1 MSIRLDQTALGI
13 SSTLTW
19 QNLMKI
25 KNWVVSILA
34 VALLTLLLFTGAA
47 TAKPEDST
55 LPQPTATPRSSQ
67 FWDKL
72 EILRDDKQLQK
83 LVEEDLEKSIAIR
96 EQIQVEVDRAFG
108 HTTTILNVLL
118 VLLTSFPIL
127 AAAGIWFIRGSVI
140 SQIVGETKKQL
151 QETVEKQLE
160 EEVAIEFKRQTEA
173 FKQEIE
179 RLNSEFVAQLSQLKN
194 LVLDAQ
200 SEKDKI
206 IQELSKITPS
216 PVREPVAPEIQQKIQ
231 ELTTQLDVL
240 KATNPQLFFTANDY
254 VEQGKAF
261 YFESRYDEAIASHDK
276 AIQIEPDNHRAWFSK
291 GAALTKL
298 QQYEEAIA
306 SYERANQI
314 KADFSEAWFGRGT
327 ALSKLQRYEDAIA
340 SYDQVTQIKPDFYL
354 AWFSKSRCYALQGN
368 NELAIESLQEAIHL
382 NSDKCKE
389 AAKTDPSFDKL
400 REDERFNQLIN

>member
-1 MSIRLDQTALGI
+1 
-13 SSTLTW
+13 
-19 QNLMKI
+19 MKI

>member
-1 MSIRLDQTALGI
+1 MTKLI
-13 SSTLTW
+13 SSALTW

-25 KNWVVSILA
+25 KNRVVSSLA
-34 VALLTLLLFTGAA
+34 IALLSLFLFTSAA
-47 TAKPEDST
+47 TAKPEMST
-55 LPQPTATPRSSQ
+55 LAQPTPTPTVSSQ

-72 EILRDDKQLQK
+72 EILRGDRQLQK

-160 EEVAIEFKRQTEA
+160 EEVSLEFKRQTEA

-200 SEKDKI
+200 TEKIK
-206 IQELSKITPS
+206 LS
-216 PVREPVAPEIQQKIQ
+216 RNF
-231 ELTTQLDVL
+231 L
-240 KATNPQLFFTANDY
+240 KLLLHP
-254 VEQGKAF
+254 
-261 YFESRYDEAIASHDK
+261 FER
-276 AIQIEPDNHRAWFSK
+276 
-291 GAALTKL
+291 L
-298 QQYEEAIA
+298 
-306 SYERANQI
+306 
-314 KADFSEAWFGRGT
+314 
-327 ALSKLQRYEDAIA
+327 
-340 SYDQVTQIKPDFYL
+340 
-354 AWFSKSRCYALQGN
+354 
-368 NELAIESLQEAIHL
+368 
-382 NSDKCKE
+382 
-389 AAKTDPSFDKL
+389 
-400 REDERFNQLIN
+400 

>member
-1 MSIRLDQTALGI
+1 MTKLI
-13 SSTLTW
+13 SSALTW

-25 KNWVVSILA
+25 KNRVVSSLA
-34 VALLTLLLFTGAA
+34 IALLSLFLFTSAA
-47 TAKPEDST
+47 TAKPEMST
-55 LPQPTATPRSSQ
+55 LAQPTPTPTVSSQ

-72 EILRDDKQLQK
+72 EILRGDRQLQK

-160 EEVAIEFKRQTEA
+160 EEVSLEFKRQTEA

-200 SEKDKI
+200 TEKDKI

-216 PVREPVAPEIQQKIQ
+216 PVREPVTPENQQKIQ
-231 ELTTQLDVL
+231 ELTTQLDLL
-240 KATNPQLFFTANDY
+240 KAANPQLFFTANDY
-254 VEQGKAF
+254 VEQGKAL
-261 YFESRYDEAIASHDK
+261 YIEGRYDEAIASHDK

-298 QQYEEAIA
+298 QHYEEAIA
-306 SYERANQI
+306 SYDRATQI
-314 KADFSEAWFGRGT
+314 KPDFSEAWFGRGT
-327 ALSKLQRYEDAIA
+327 VLSKLQQYEEAIA
-340 SYDQVTQIKPDFYL
+340 SYEQVTQIKPDFYL
-354 AWFSKSRCYALQGN
+354 AWFSKARCYALQGSPD
-368 NELAIESLQEAIHL
+368 LAIENLEQAINL
-382 NSDKCKE
+382 NSDKCRE
-389 AAKTDPSFDKL
+389 MAKTDPSFDTV
-400 REDERFNQLIN
+400 REDERFKPLFQAAN

>member
-1 MSIRLDQTALGI
+1 
-13 SSTLTW
+13 
-19 QNLMKI
+19 
-25 KNWVVSILA
+25 
-34 VALLTLLLFTGAA
+34 
-47 TAKPEDST
+47 
-55 LPQPTATPRSSQ
+55 
-67 FWDKL
+67 
-72 EILRDDKQLQK
+72 
-83 LVEEDLEKSIAIR
+83 LEKSIAIR

-140 SQIVGETKKQL
+140 SQIVAETKKQL

-160 EEVAIEFKRQTEA
+160 EEVALEFKRQTEA

-179 RLNSEFVAQLSQLKN
+179 RLNLEFVAQLSQLKN

-200 SEKDKI
+200 TEKDKI
-206 IQELSKITPS
+206 IQELSQITPS

-254 VEQGKAF
+254 VEQGKAL
-261 YFESRYDEAIASHDK
+261 YFEGRYDEAIASHDK

-327 ALSKLQRYEDAIA
+327 ALSKLQRYEEAIA

-368 NELAIESLQEAIHL
+368 NDLAIESLQEAIHL

-389 AAKTDPSFDKL
+389 AAKTDPSFDRV

>member
-1 MSIRLDQTALGI
+1 
-13 SSTLTW
+13 
-19 QNLMKI
+19 MKSKTQI
-25 KNWVVSILA
+25 ISILA
-34 VALLTLLLFTGAA
+34 IAFFTLLITAGAA
-47 TAKPEDST
+47 IASSELSAVPQTTPTPTVSKP
-55 LPQPTATPRSSQ
+55 
-67 FWDKL
+67 FWEKL
-72 EILRDDKQLQK
+72 EILRGDEQLQK

-140 SQIVGETKKQL
+140 SQIVVETKKQL

-160 EEVAIEFKRQTEA
+160 EEVSIEFNRQTEA

-179 RLNSEFVAQLSQLKN
+179 RLKSEFVAQLSQLKN

-200 SEKDKI
+200 IEKDKI
-206 IQELSKITPS
+206 IQELSEITPS
-216 PVREPVAPEIQQKIQ
+216 PVREFVAPEIQQKIQ
-231 ELTTQLDVL
+231 ELTTQLELL
-240 KATNPQLFFTANDY
+240 KAANPELFFTSHDY
-254 VEQGKAF
+254 VEQGKAL
-261 YFESRYDEAIASHDK
+261 YFENRYDEAIASHDK

-306 SYERANQI
+306 SYEQATHI
-314 KADFSEAWFGRGT
+314 KPDFSEAWFGKGT
-327 ALSKLQRYEDAIA
+327 ALTKLQQYEEAIA
-340 SYDQVTQIKPDFYL
+340 CYEQVTQVKPDFYL
-354 AWFSKSRCYALQGN
+354 AWLSKARCYGLQGN
-368 NELAIESLQEAIHL
+368 HDLVIENLQKAFAL

-389 AAKTDPSFDKL
+389 MVITDSSFEQV
-400 REDERFNQLIN
+400 REDERFKKLIDG